1 MSDLRV
7 SGNLVYS
14 DFEGIYN
21 LNLQTKEKITLEFF
35 SGYIHREVN
44 VRDGKVY
51 YIRTQPSAIG
61 FGPGKIYSVNIDG
74 GQPEQFTFGAD
85 YENNLAV
92 SDDGSFLAF
101 SSDNNSDKSD
111 RYKIT
116 ILNIEDRNSTVLTH
130 NEDYSYIFQNWSPNN
145 KNLVF
150 FENTKPG
157 ISCRLFFYNL
167 INRKL
172 TELLPEKKILCT
184 QIAWSP
190 DGEKIALG
198 IVEKDQIGIYIYTIK
213 TKDLQNIINVDEK
226 PENIQWSS
234 QPDFLIYEISNW
246 SRQTNKPMGLYFL
259 NIKTGTLSTLQEGS
273 IDGKFYS
280 YRARWSSDGEFV
292 EYNIN
297 PEKDLWVI
305 RIHNVVSGNFYDIEF
320 LEPFTFYPESWEIIK
335 N

>member
-1 MSDLRV
+1 MSNLRV
-7 SGNLVYS
+7 LGNFVYS
-14 DFEGIYN
+14 DFQGIYS
-21 LNLQTKEKITLEFF
+21 LNLQTKEKITLDFF
-35 SGYIHREVN
+35 SGRIHTDVN

-51 YIRTQPSAIG
+51 YLRTQASTIG
-61 FGPGKIYSVNIDG
+61 FGPGKIYSANIEG
-74 GQPEQFTFGAD
+74 GQPEQFTFGTD
-85 YENNLAV
+85 YENNLVV
-92 SDDGSFLAF
+92 SDDGSILAF

-116 ILNIEDRNSTVLTH
+116 ILNTEDRNSAVLIQ
-130 NEDYSYIFQNWSPNN
+130 NKDYSYIFLNWSPNN

-157 ISCRLFFYNL
+157 ISGRLFLYNL
-167 INRKL
+167 NDKSL
-172 TELLPEKKILCT
+172 TELLPEKLLLCT

-198 IVEKDQIGIYIYTIK
+198 IIEKDQIGIYIYTIK
-213 TKDLQNIINVDEK
+213 SKNLQKIINIDKK

-234 QPDFLIYEISNW
+234 QSDFLIYEISNS
-246 SRQTNKPMGLYFL
+246 SRQTNEPMGLYFL
-259 NIKTGTLSTLQEGS
+259 NIKTGILSALQEGS
-273 IDGKFYS
+273 IDGNFYS
-280 YRARWSSDGEFV
+280 YRARWSSDGKFV

-305 RIHNVVSGNFYDIEF
+305 RVQNVVSGNSYDIEF
-320 LEPFTFYPESWEIIK
+320 LEPFTFYPESWEIIE